1 MQLILL
7 SGGSGK
13 RLWPLSNNIRSKQFL
28 SLFKRNDGKM
38 ESMLQRVVRQVME
51 EHLTDNITIATND
64 SQSEIITTQLGNN
77 ISIVTEPERRDTFP
91 AIALATS
98 YLVLKKQCPE
108 DEVGV
113 VMPCDSLVDENYFKK
128 IKRMVQ
134 LVQQDVA
141 ELILMGIKPTY
152 PSSKFGYILP
162 LEIGTTDSDCLF
174 VKKFVEKP
182 SVDIAQK
189 LLLENALWNGG
200 VFAFR
205 LNFLMNIIQK
215 YVQLNSFEDVRTHYY
230 SFPKIS
236 FDYDV
241 AEKVTSA
248 VVTFDGKWKDIGTW
262 NALTEELEDPVIG
275 KVILGKHC
283 KNVNVISELQSP
295 IFIDGLEDVVVSANK
310 DGVFICSKK
319 YSEDIKQYIETI
331 H

>member
-98 YLVLKKQCPE
+98 
-108 DEVGV
+108 
-113 VMPCDSLVDENYFKK
+113 
-128 IKRMVQ
+128 
-134 LVQQDVA
+134 
-141 ELILMGIKPTY
+141 
-152 PSSKFGYILP
+152 
-162 LEIGTTDSDCLF
+162 
-174 VKKFVEKP
+174 
-182 SVDIAQK
+182 
-189 LLLENALWNGG
+189 
-200 VFAFR
+200 
-205 LNFLMNIIQK
+205 
-215 YVQLNSFEDVRTHYY
+215 RT
-230 SFPKIS
+230 
-236 FDYDV
+236 
-241 AEKVTSA
+241 
-248 VVTFDGKWKDIGTW
+248 
-262 NALTEELEDPVIG
+262 
-275 KVILGKHC
+275 
-283 KNVNVISELQSP
+283 ELQSP

>member
-1 MQLILL
+1 
-7 SGGSGK
+7 
-13 RLWPLSNNIRSKQFL
+13 
-28 SLFKRNDGKM
+28 
-38 ESMLQRVVRQVME
+38 MLQRVVRQIME
-51 EHLTDNITIATND
+51 VHLTDNITIATND

-77 ISIVTEPERRDTFP
+77 VSIVTEPERRDTFP
-91 AIALATS
+91 AIALAVS
-98 YLVLKKQCPE
+98 YLALEKQCSE
-108 DEVGV
+108 DEVVV
-113 VMPCDSLVDENYFKK
+113 VMPCDSFVDEGYYQ
-128 IKRMVQ
+128 IISRMAQAVE
-134 LVQQDVA
+134 QDVA
-141 ELILMGIKPTY
+141 ELILMGVKPTY

-162 LEIGTTDSDCLF
+162 SDESVTDTDCLF
-174 VKKFVEKP
+174 VEKFVEKP
-182 SVDIAQK
+182 SVDIAEK
-189 LLLENALWNGG
+189 LLFYKALWNGG

-215 YVQLNSFEDVRTHYY
+215 YVKLNSFEYVRTHYS

-236 FDYDV
+236 FDYEV
-241 AEKVTSA
+241 VEKVTSA
-248 VVTFDGKWKDIGTW
+248 VVPFEGKWKDIGTW